1 VGVQTKPKYAYY
13 DSLTVFSVIAGWRR
27 EARNAGRKL
36 SLVACFRRYVSEY
49 LTDRENEE
57 TVKTAYFRGK
67 AIAEDEIALLGAVT
81 ERGVSVPCIDK

>member
-1 VGVQTKPKYAYY
+1 MQTKPKYAYY
-13 DSLTVFSVIAGWRR
+13 DSLTVFSVI
-27 EARNAGRKL
+27 
-36 SLVACFRRYVSEY
+36 ACFRRYVSEY

-81 ERGVSVPCIDK
+81 ERGVSVPCID